1 MRNITPSFQTWHS
14 GQPKFST
21 PFPYLREQPDGESKL
36 LHPCMLE
43 AAAEANIRL
52 KGTSAESPQRGE
64 HPTAIPV
71 LRVGPCMGTEHTVDG
86 ASAPTIPGL
95 SPSFKIFKIFVQK
108 NKKKADNSQMLSWT
122 HFSLT
127 AASSQHFSVGFG
139 RKPLGFDSCS
149 FLGDKLTSPTKFCV
163 GLVVGFLFFFLLF
176 F

>member
-52 KGTSAESPQRGE
+52 KGTSAESPLRGE

-108 NKKKADNSQMLSWT
+108 NKKKRLT
-122 HFSLT
+122 TPKCSL
-127 AASSQHFSVGFG
+127 G
-139 RKPLGFDSCS
+139 
-149 FLGDKLTSPTKFCV
+149 LTSHSLQLPANIFQWVLAENLWVLT
-163 GLVVGFLFFFLLF
+163 VVLFSATS
-176 F
+176 